1 MSQGAG
7 HRGVIHSSPLVK
19 KQNLCYATHTFTI
32 DSMREKS
39 NQQTIR
45 LSAVVSGHIID
56 GSVSFSPAP
65 RPGILS
71 ELAKFEARRILTAMV
86 QEEIEAGRL

>member
-1 MSQGAG
+1 
-7 HRGVIHSSPLVK
+7 
-19 KQNLCYATHTFTI
+19 
-32 DSMREKS
+32 MREKS

-45 LSAVVSGHIID
+45 LSAVVSGHLID

-65 RPGILS
+65 QLGILS